1 MITMPIQKTISPV
14 DGRVFV
20 ERELASGAEIEAAL
34 SQAVAAQKTWR
45 DTPLSERLDVCLRFV
60 QAMEADAASIGEE
73 LTWQMGRPIRYSP
86 MEILRGFAER
96 ARYMVEIA
104 PQVLADIPVPAKSG
118 FTRFLRRE
126 PVGVVFTVAPWN
138 YPYLTAVNSV
148 VPAIAAGNAVV
159 LKHSA
164 QTPLCAERMAKAF
177 HKAGLPEGVFQFLH
191 LGHDDVARVI
201 ADSRV
206 AFVAFTGS
214 VAGGHAVQQAA
225 ASRFAGTALELG
237 GKDPAYVRP
246 DANLAHAV
254 ENLVDG
260 AMFNSGQSCCGIE
273 RIYVHAGVF
282 QPFVEQAVA
291 LAKDYVLGNPLE
303 QATTL
308 GPMVRTA
315 AAEFVRAQIAEAV
328 SMGAVAHLDPA
339 SFSANALGS
348 PYLAPQILT
357 NVDHR
362 MRVMTEETFG
372 PVVGVMRVDSDE
384 QAIALMNDS
393 PYGLTAA
400 VWTSDEQAAVRIGD
414 QIETGTWFMNRCDY
428 LDPALAWTGVKD
440 SGRGCT
446 LSVLGYEQL
455 TRPKSF
461 HLRVA
466 L

>member
-1 MITMPIQKTISPV
+1 V
-14 DGRVFV
+14 
-20 ERELASGAEIEAAL
+20 
-34 SQAVAAQKTWR
+34 
-45 DTPLSERLDVCLRFV
+45 
-60 QAMEADAASIGEE
+60 
-73 LTWQMGRPIRYSP
+73 RYAP
-86 MEILRGFAER
+86 MEIRRGFAER
-96 ARYMVEIA
+96 ARHMIEIA
-104 PQVLADIPVPAKSG
+104 PHTLADIAVAAKPG

-126 PVGVVFTVAPWN
+126 PVGVVFTIAPWN

-148 VPAIAAGNAVV
+148 VPAIVAGNAVV

-164 QTPLCAERMAKAF
+164 QTPLCAERFAKAF

-191 LGHDDVARVI
+191 LSHADVDRVIGDARVG
-201 ADSRV
+201 
-206 AFVAFTGS
+206 FVAFTGS
-214 VAGGHAVQQAA
+214 VAGGHAVQRA
-225 ASRFAGTALELG
+225 ASGRFVGTALELG
-237 GKDPAYVRP
+237 GKDPAYVRA

-273 RIYVHAGVF
+273 RIYVHRSVF
-282 QPFVEQAVA
+282 DEFVDRAVA
-291 LAKDYVLGNPLE
+291 LTKEYVLGNPLE

-308 GPMVRTA
+308 GPMVRTS
-315 AAEFVRAQIAEAV
+315 AAEFVRGQIAEAV
-328 SMGAVAHLDPA
+328 SMGAVAHVDA
-339 SFSANALGS
+339 SLFAASREGT

-372 PVVGVMRVDSDE
+372 PVVGIMAVDSDE

-393 PYGLTAA
+393 AYGLTAA
-400 VWTSDEQAAVRIGD
+400 VWTSDEEAAVKIGD
-414 QIETGTWFMNRCDY
+414 RIETGTWFMNRCDY

-440 SGRGCT
+440 SGRGCS

-461 HLRVA
+461 HLRVGV
-466 L
+466 

>member
-1 MITMPIQKTISPV
+1 MAIQKTISPV
-14 DGRVFV
+14 DGRVYV
-20 ERELASGAEIEAAL
+20 ERELASGSEIEAAL
-34 SQAVAAQKTWR
+34 SQAALAQKQWR
-45 DTPLSERLDVCLRFV
+45 DTPLAERLDVCLRFV
-60 QAMEADAASIGEE
+60 EAMEADADAIGEE
-73 LTWQMGRPIRYSP
+73 LTWQMGRPVRYAP
-86 MEILRGFAER
+86 MEIRRGFAER
-96 ARYMVEIA
+96 ARHMIEIA
-104 PQVLADIPVPAKSG
+104 PHTLADIAVAAKPG

-126 PVGVVFTVAPWN
+126 PVGVVFTIAPWN

-148 VPAIAAGNAVV
+148 VPAIVAGNAVV

-164 QTPLCAERMAKAF
+164 QTPLCAERFAKAF

-191 LGHDDVARVI
+191 LSHADVDRVIGDARVG
-201 ADSRV
+201 
-206 AFVAFTGS
+206 FVAFTGS
-214 VAGGHAVQQAA
+214 VAGGHAVQRA
-225 ASRFAGTALELG
+225 ASGRFVGTALELG
-237 GKDPAYVRP
+237 GKDPAYVRA

-273 RIYVHAGVF
+273 RIYVHRSVF
-282 QPFVEQAVA
+282 DEFVDRAVA
-291 LAKDYVLGNPLE
+291 LTKEYVLGNPLE

-308 GPMVRTA
+308 GPMVRTS
-315 AAEFVRAQIAEAV
+315 AAEFVRGQIAEAV
-328 SMGAVAHLDPA
+328 SMGAVAHVDA
-339 SFSANALGS
+339 SLFAASREGT

-372 PVVGVMRVDSDE
+372 PVVGIMAVDSDE

-393 PYGLTAA
+393 AYGLTAA
-400 VWTSDEQAAVRIGD
+400 VWTSDEEAAVKIGD
-414 QIETGTWFMNRCDY
+414 RIETGTWFMNRCDY

-440 SGRGCT
+440 SGRGCS

-461 HLRVA
+461 HLRVGV
-466 L
+466 

>member
-1 MITMPIQKTISPV
+1 MPIQKTISPV

-20 ERELASGAEIEAAL
+20 ERELASATEIDAAL
-34 SQAVAAQKTWR
+34 SQSLTAQRQWR
-45 DTPLSERLDVCLRFV
+45 NTPLAERLDVCLRFV
-60 QAMEADAASIGEE
+60 EAMEADAGPIGEE
-73 LTWQMGRPIRYSP
+73 LTWQMGRPLRYSP
-86 MEILRGFAER
+86 MEIRRGFAER
-96 ARYMVEIA
+96 ARHMIEIA
-104 PQVLADIPVPAKSG
+104 PQVLADIAVPAKSG

-126 PVGVVFTVAPWN
+126 PVGVVFTIAPWN

-148 VPAIAAGNAVV
+148 VPAIVAGNAVI

-164 QTPLCAERMAKAF
+164 QTPLCAERFAKAF

-191 LGHDDVARVI
+191 LSHDDVNRVI
-201 ADSRV
+201 ADPRIG
-206 AFVAFTGS
+206 FVAFTGS

-225 ASRFAGTALELG
+225 AGRFVGTALELG
-237 GKDPAYVRP
+237 GKDPAYVRA

-273 RIYVHAGVF
+273 RIYVHASIYTE
-282 QPFVEQAVA
+282 FVDRAVA
-291 LAKDYVLGNPLE
+291 LTKEYVLGNPLD

-315 AAEFVRAQIAEAV
+315 AAEFVRAQIAQAV
-328 SMGAVAHLDPA
+328 SMGAAVHLSEPA
-339 SFSANALGS
+339 DSPGT

-362 MRVMTEETFG
+362 MRIMTEETFG
-372 PVVGVMRVDSDE
+372 PAVGIMRVESDAE
-384 QAIALMNDS
+384 AIALMNDS
-393 PYGLTAA
+393 AYGLTAA
-400 VWTSDEQAAVRIGD
+400 VWTSDEEAAIRIGD

-446 LSVLGYEQL
+446 LSILGYEQL

-461 HLRVA
+461 HLRTA